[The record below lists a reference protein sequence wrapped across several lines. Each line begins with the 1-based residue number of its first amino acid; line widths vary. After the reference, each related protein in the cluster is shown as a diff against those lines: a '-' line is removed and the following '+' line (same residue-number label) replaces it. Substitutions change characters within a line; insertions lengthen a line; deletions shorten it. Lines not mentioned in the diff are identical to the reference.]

1 MNKARKLLC
10 CLMLLTVFGAQTV
23 MATSLGDVLVFD
35 VAQGKVVKK
44 QDSTE
49 ELQQELMKCLQTI
62 DGVVMKLNIEPQD
75 GTVLKFTAGSSIDID
90 NKWYEGQASEVFI
103 FIPAK
108 DDPYLMIFTSDNK
121 PLLFHFKHDVSN
133 LVKQLNLAT

>member
-1 MNKARKLLC
+1 MNKALKQLC
-10 CLMLLTVFGAQTV
+10 CLMLLTAFGAQTV
-23 MATSLGDVLVFD
+23 MGVSMGDVLVFD

-49 ELQQELMKCLQTI
+49 ELQQELMKCLQSI
-62 DGVVMKLNIEPQD
+62 NGVAMRLNIEPQD
-75 GTVLKFTAGSSIDID
+75 GIVLKFTASSIDIE

-103 FIPAK
+103 FIPTK
-108 DDPYLMIFTSDNK
+108 DDPYLMIFTSDNQ

-133 LVKQLNLAT
+133 LVKQLNLVT